1 MSVISSITA
10 LIPGGPAYRSVP
22 TASPTGQL
30 PPPGQGSLLHSPLP
44 VTLHQRLAHGS
55 DAYTV
60 AVFTTMWIDA
70 QDSAYTWH
78 LQTGTAPAPGREG
91 CPPHQPDR
99 WADGWQFEESSWGRG
114 VAGAEPGHDS
124 TRASEQLACWSCLV
138 SSCHRA
144 RTVSW

>member
-91 CPPHQPDR
+91 CPPPPSARQMGR
-99 WADGWQFEESSWGRG
+99 W
-114 VAGAEPGHDS
+114 VA
-124 TRASEQLACWSCLV
+124 V
-138 SSCHRA
+138 
-144 RTVSW
+144 